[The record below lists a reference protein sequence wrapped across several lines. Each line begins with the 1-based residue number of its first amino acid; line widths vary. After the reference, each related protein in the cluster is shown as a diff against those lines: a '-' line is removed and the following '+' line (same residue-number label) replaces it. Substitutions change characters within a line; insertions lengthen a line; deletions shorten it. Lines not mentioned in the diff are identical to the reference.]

1 MVKIKIFI
9 CTIWIA
15 AFCVTIGGCKSYRQ
29 SRKQNQKL
37 YNAIETNEV
46 EAAKEAI
53 DDGANMN
60 SFRNIGL
67 IMDSL
72 YGKSDKNPVYADTA
86 MHEDNKI
93 AQYLIRKGA
102 DPNYK
107 DKDGISLLMLAAQQG
122 NIKFCKQ
129 LVEAGAD
136 VKYKKGGASALDYA
150 LSTREIQDA
159 KTQIELIEYLY
170 KQKTPVTKVTKSILI
185 KGYRT
190 GVYGDTPANSEYI
203 LQWGIKQGIVKTKDL
218 SKERKIFYKILI
230 GQEINSSILKGISVN
245 KLYNTYGENIAMVAA
260 RYGNLKV
267 LKYAVKNNISIRKQN
282 ENFENIF
289 DLAIK
294 SNDMDTIKYVMDTV
308 KPSQKDICEA
318 VENSIDSISQRTLKC
333 VLTKLTDI
341 NTTPKDNDE
350 NILETAVKSGR
361 IDFVEVLIKK
371 EAEVTPMALTNAVNT
386 GNIKLVKLLL
396 SNGGEVNKIGKY
408 SDGEKM
414 NSALY
419 EAITAGD
426 FPMVKFLIKEGAN
439 ETDIKEAIAG
449 SNSYRIKKYI
459 YQRFPNC
466 KR

>member
-15 AFCVTIGGCKSYRQ
+15 AFCVTISGCKSYRQ

-129 LVEAGAD
+129 LVEKGAD
-136 VKYKKGGASALDYA
+136 VKYKKRGISALDYA
-150 LSTREIQDA
+150 LSTGEIQDA

-170 KQKTPVTKVTKSILI
+170 QQKIPVTKMTKRILI
-185 KGYRT
+185 NGYRT
-190 GVYGDTPANSEYI
+190 GVYGDTSANTEYI
-203 LQWGIKQGIVKTKDL
+203 LQWGMKQGIVKMKDL
-218 SKERKIFYKILI
+218 SKKRKIFYQISI
-230 GQEINSSILKGISVN
+230 GQEINSSILKGISIHE
-245 KLYNTYGENIAMVAA
+245 LHNTYGENIACLL
-260 RYGNLKV
+260 YT
-267 LKYAVKNNISIRKQN
+267 S
-282 ENFENIF
+282 
-289 DLAIK
+289 
-294 SNDMDTIKYVMDTV
+294 
-308 KPSQKDICEA
+308 PSPRD
-318 VENSIDSISQRTLKC
+318 R
-333 VLTKLTDI
+333 
-341 NTTPKDNDE
+341 
-350 NILETAVKSGR
+350 G
-361 IDFVEVLIKK
+361 
-371 EAEVTPMALTNAVNT
+371 
-386 GNIKLVKLLL
+386 
-396 SNGGEVNKIGKY
+396 
-408 SDGEKM
+408 
-414 NSALY
+414 
-419 EAITAGD
+419 
-426 FPMVKFLIKEGAN
+426 
-439 ETDIKEAIAG
+439 
-449 SNSYRIKKYI
+449 
-459 YQRFPNC
+459 
-466 KR
+466 

>member
-15 AFCVTIGGCKSYRQ
+15 AFCVTISGCKSYRQ

-93 AQYLIRKGA
+93 AQYLIR
-102 DPNYK
+102 
-107 DKDGISLLMLAAQQG
+107 
-122 NIKFCKQ
+122 
-129 LVEAGAD
+129 AD
-136 VKYKKGGASALDYA
+136 VKYKKRGISALDYA
-150 LSTREIQDA
+150 LSTGEIQDA

-170 KQKTPVTKVTKSILI
+170 QQKIPVTKMTKRILI
-185 KGYRT
+185 NGYRT
-190 GVYGDTPANSEYI
+190 GVYGDTSANTEYI
-203 LQWGIKQGIVKTKDL
+203 LQWGMKQGIVKMKDL
-218 SKERKIFYKILI
+218 SKKRKIFYQISI
-230 GQEINSSILKGISVN
+230 GQEINSSILKGISIHE
-245 KLYNTYGENIAMVAA
+245 LHNTYGENIAMVAA
-260 RYGNLKV
+260 QYGNLKV
-267 LKYAVKNNISIRKQN
+267 LKYAVKNKISVRE
-282 ENFENIF
+282 ENADFQNIF

-294 SNDMDTIKYVMDTV
+294 SNNIDTIKYLMDII
-308 KPSQKDICEA
+308 KPSPKDICESI
-318 VENSIDSISQRTLKC
+318 ENSIDSISEKTLGYL
-333 VLTKLTDI
+333 LTKLTDI
-341 NTTPKDNDE
+341 NISPEDNDE
-350 NILETAVKSGR
+350 NILETAAMSDR
-361 IDFVEVLIKK
+361 IDLAELLIKK
-371 EAEVTPMALTNAVNT
+371 KAVVTPIALINAVDT

-414 NSALY
+414 TSALY
-419 EAITAGD
+419 EAITLGD
-426 FPMVKFLIKEGAN
+426 FPMVKFLIKEGAGD
-439 ETDIKEAIAG
+439 TDIKEAVTD

-459 YQRFPNC
+459 YQKFPGLQDD
-466 KR
+466 